1 MTDNNI
7 TTEVHPNPSR
17 RWTNRRRMAWV
28 SLVSAILYP
37 LLAAIAGDSA
47 NLLVDISGPFY
58 IFVGLVVGA
67 YVGFAT
73 LDDKWRQQ

>member
-1 MTDNNI
+1 
-7 TTEVHPNPSR
+7 
-17 RWTNRRRMAWV
+17 MAWV